1 MNALL
6 PAAPT
11 RSANTLDFAH
21 QRDFFLC
28 TASHYSLKGDQATM
42 EAPIFS
48 LSTQRDLKVWQWSS
62 ADGRK
67 MLEVVPSVY
76 GRATMRDKDLLIYA
90 TSHLIAGMNSG
101 FTPQRIVRFVA
112 YDFLVATNRGT
123 RGDDYRE
130 FRNSLDRL
138 KGTTLKTNIVSG
150 GKRITKAFSLIES
163 YEIVER
169 GPTESGMSAIEI
181 TLSTWLFEAIQAM
194 EVLTLNPGYFQL
206 RKSLE
211 RRLYEIARKHVGM
224 QDMWLI
230 GLDTLA
236 KKCGCTASRLR
247 KFRESIRQISH
258 ENRLPDYRVELL
270 DGVKVLFSRR

>member
-1 MNALL
+1 
-6 PAAPT
+6 
-11 RSANTLDFAH
+11 
-21 QRDFFLC
+21 
-28 TASHYSLKGDQATM
+28 M

-48 LSTQRDLKVWQWSS
+48 LSTQRDLKVWHWNS

-67 MLEVVPSVY
+67 TLEVVPSVY

-90 TSHLIAGMNSG
+90 TSHLIAGMNLG
-101 FTPQRIVRFVA
+101 FAPQRVVRFVA
-112 YDFLVATNRGT
+112 YDFLIATNRGI
-123 RGDDYRE
+123 RGEDYNA
-130 FRNSLDRL
+130 FRQGLDRL
-138 KGTTLKTNIVSG
+138 KGTTLKTNIVNG

-169 GPTESGMSAIEI
+169 SPTDPRMSAVEI
-181 TLSTWLFEAIQAM
+181 TLSTWLFDAIQAM
-194 EVLTLNPGYFQL
+194 EVLTLNPGYFHL
-206 RKSLE
+206 RKPLE

-236 KKCGCTASRLR
+236 TKCGTTALRLR

-258 ENRLPDYRVELL
+258 ENRLPDYRL
-270 DGVKVLFSRR
+270 DLINGDKALFSRR

>member
-6 PAAPT
+6 PVVPARGANNPKPT
-11 RSANTLDFAH
+11 C

-48 LSTQRDLKVWQWSS
+48 LSTQRDLKVWHWSS

-67 MLEVVPSVY
+67 TLEVVPSVY

-101 FTPQRIVRFVA
+101 FAPQRIVRFVA
-112 YDFLVATNRGT
+112 YDFLVATNRGI

-130 FRNSLDRL
+130 FRHSLDRL
-138 KGTTLKTNIVSG
+138 KGTTLKTNIVNG
-150 GKRITKAFSLIES
+150 GKCITKAFSLIES

-169 GPTESGMSAIEI
+169 SPTESRMSAVEI

-194 EVLTLNPGYFQL
+194 EVLTLNSGYFQL

-236 KKCGCTASRLR
+236 TKCGSTASRLR

-258 ENRLPDYRVELL
+258 ENRLPDYRLDLL
-270 DGVKVLFSRR
+270 DGDKVLFSRR

>member
-1 MNALL
+1 
-6 PAAPT
+6 
-11 RSANTLDFAH
+11 
-21 QRDFFLC
+21 
-28 TASHYSLKGDQATM
+28 M

-48 LSTQRDLKVWQWSS
+48 LSTQRDLKVWHWSS

-67 MLEVVPSVY
+67 TLEVVPSVY

-90 TSHLIAGMNSG
+90 ASHLIAGMNSG
-101 FTPQRIVRFVA
+101 FAPQRIVRFVA
-112 YDFLVATNRGT
+112 YDFLIATNRGI
-123 RGDDYRE
+123 RGDDYCA
-130 FRNSLDRL
+130 FRQGLDRL
-138 KGTTLKTNIVSG
+138 KGTTLKTNIANG

-169 GPTESGMSAIEI
+169 SPTEPRMSAVEI

-206 RKSLE
+206 RKPLE

-236 KKCGCTASRLR
+236 MKCGTTALRLR
-247 KFRESIRQISH
+247 KFRESIRHISH
-258 ENRLPDYRVELL
+258 ENRLPDYRIDLI
-270 DGVKVLFSRR
+270 DGNKVLFSRR